1 MAGTEQIVWDSMLAS
16 EFTDLLLQQKHNLL
30 DQATALRN
38 EMRKLSL
45 SRTKEDRVVLS
56 LLEQLKHIETKLTV
70 LEEDTGALRSGIYR
84 ATELFETAER
94 DIAASCPLHRMK
106 EGSVRQAERNG
117 HVPPQNSEAA
127 ASVPHSIAAE
137 DWLTDSVSNG

>member
-1 MAGTEQIVWDSMLAS
+1 MAGTDQIVWNSTLAS

-30 DQATALRN
+30 DQTTALRN

-56 LLEQLKHIETKLTV
+56 LLEQLKHIETELSV

-94 DIAASCPLHRMK
+94 GIADSFRLHRMRD
-106 EGSVRQAERNG
+106 GSMRRAERNG
-117 HVPPQNSEAA
+117 YVSPQNSEAT
-127 ASVPHSIAAE
+127 ASAPHSIAAE